1 MEVDNKGKTQAIYPN
16 HDDQVFSYLMAI
28 YVWYDGK
35 NLAENY
41 GIQKNLLKT
50 DQDEEVLDSDI
61 EMNET
66 VERIPLETVDN
77 EIEDALEEQKPFL
90 KEASKYSSR
99 KDFEQSQYEEEQ
111 ELFNQFL
118 LLNKDAKQAY
128 EEKYNIQS
136 VENQI
141 INGIQYIKIP
151 DSMFGNIDPDSSEEL
166 DREKKLHGN
175 LYHMFTQV

>member
-41 GIQKNLLKT
+41 GIQKNILKT

-66 VERIPLETVDN
+66 VERIPLEHVDN
-77 EIEDALEEQKPFL
+77 EAGDVLEEQKAFL
-90 KEASKYSSR
+90 QQASRFSSQ
-99 KDFEQSQYEEEQ
+99 KDFEQAQYEEEQ

-118 LLNKDAKQAY
+118 LMNKDAKQAY

-141 INGIQYIKIP
+141 INGIQYIRIP
-151 DSMFGNIDPDSSEEL
+151 DSMFGNVDPDSTEEL

-175 LYHMFTQV
+175 LYNMFTQI